1 MSFRFLKAR
10 KCDRTRKLEL
20 YHHMSLTN
28 FDGFLNWVL
37 IVGSAG
43 GVVVIFCLKILLSEK
58 NLLTSSTRIG
68 FFPAIFRVT
77 KSLFFDKLWIWM
89 SYCLKNMMSNF
100 IVCMSLEMIFL
111 NLFGGLESNWS
122 NNHDYALLQGKWMKI
137 RI

>member
-43 GVVVIFCLKILLSEK
+43 VVVVIFCLKILMSK
-58 NLLTSSTRIG
+58 KILLASSTRIG
-68 FFPAIFRVT
+68 FFPTNFRVT
-77 KSLFFDKLWIWM
+77 KVCFFDKLWIWM
-89 SYCLKNMMSNF
+89 SYCLKNMISNF
-100 IVCMSLEMIFL
+100 IVCMSLKMICL

-122 NNHDYALLQGKWMKI
+122 NNHDYALFQGKWMKI